1 MLIMIEMIL
10 KAIEI
15 IESEDFQNS
24 LKMCN
29 NPYGDGKASMK
40 IYEVLKSIELDNDLL
55 NKKFF
60 DII

>member
-1 MLIMIEMIL
+1 MIL